1 MNFCNDF
8 CYGKICFA
16 KIDIKCP
23 FTMEGRTSEIKAF
36 DVNSKLS
43 ENLASHINIFKKGG
57 AVLASFFPL
66 CNTSSSEVALIRTTP
81 ITTLHY
87 LGGKIHLDSNN
98 CVLMEMK

>member
-43 ENLASHINIFKKGG
+43 ENLASHINIFKKRVPFWLHSFLFEIQVSTSNIRNKQGDKK
-57 AVLASFFPL
+57 VLPKNML
-66 CNTSSSEVALIRTTP
+66 V
-81 ITTLHY
+81 
-87 LGGKIHLDSNN
+87 
-98 CVLMEMK
+98 EMPCKS

>member
-43 ENLASHINIFKKGG
+43 ENLASHINIFKKG
-57 AVLASFFPL
+57 VPFWLNSFLF
-66 CNTSSSEVALIRTTP
+66 VMQVV
-81 ITTLHY
+81 
-87 LGGKIHLDSNN
+87 SN
-98 CVLMEMK
+98 